1 MQCWLFQFSF
11 LPVLEVAM
19 DGVPLG
25 YLCSALCS
33 ISLPG
38 AVVSLRVM
46 HDLPERAELRQC

>member
-19 DGVPLG
+19 DGVPLR

-46 HDLPERAELRQC
+46 HDLPERAELCQC